1 VAKPN
6 PKQLLVRWI
15 TVLGLALTLIIGV
28 FWLGTSFLSF
38 IQQRFTE
45 TAPTSTPSITKAPNE
60 STKPD
65 TTLTRCKDE
74 DIAVS
79 ISIDK
84 NTPAISEQDFVI
96 RVSFSYTGSGNCVR
110 DMGAK
115 ANEVW
120 IENSEGIKIWSTD
133 TCPAHNKS
141 NLVEPQFADVY
152 QMVVTW
158 PGTEDAVECG
168 KRGRGVE
175 PGEYNILARNGLS
188 TSKAISISA
197 TES

>member
-1 VAKPN
+1 MAKPN
-6 PKQLLVRWI
+6 PKQILVRWI
-15 TVLGLALTLIIGV
+15 TVSGLALTLILGV

-45 TAPTSTPSITKAPNE
+45 TAPPPTPSITKTEKENTQPN
-60 STKPD
+60 

-79 ISIDK
+79 ISTEED
-84 NTPAISEQDFVI
+84 TPAISEQDFVI

-120 IENSEGIKIWSTD
+120 IENSEGTKIWSTD

-158 PGTEDAVECG
+158 PGTVDAVECG

-175 PGEYNILARNGLS
+175 GGEYYIFARNGH
-188 TSKAISISA
+188 SKSEDVEIQVN
-197 TES
+197 